1 MEQSP
6 GTYVKVDW
14 IGLRRVFFA
23 VSGVVIAVCLGSIA
37 TKGFNYGIDFT
48 GGTMVQVTYEKETTL
63 AQVRA
68 ALEKAGYPEAQ
79 PQSFAGGRSFAVTLK
94 ETAPDASHIETF
106 LEKFTAV
113 HPENPFRVDKKD
125 FVGPTVGRHLKR
137 RAITAIV
144 LALFAIIVYVA
155 FRFQN
160 PLWGAAG
167 VLALAHDVIVTAGA
181 FSILGREID
190 LVIVA
195 AFLTIAGYS
204 INDTIVI
211 FDRMR
216 EKLRSSR
223 GVPLAQ
229 VFNDSINEMQSR
241 TVITNG
247 MVFTVVLVLFLL
259 GGKVI
264 HDFALAMVIGAITG
278 TWSTVA
284 IAIPLAYE
292 LGADRKRHEP
302 PPVARPPTATGRKR

>member
-1 MEQSP
+1 MENTS
-6 GTYVKVDW
+6 GMYVRVDW
-14 IGLRRVFFA
+14 MGLRRTFFA
-23 VSGVVIAVCLGSIA
+23 ISGVAIALCLGSII

-48 GGTMVQVTYEKETTL
+48 GGTMVQVTYDKPTTL
-63 AQVRA
+63 AAVRA
-68 ALEKAGYPEAQ
+68 SLEKAGYPEAQ
-79 PQSFAGGRSFAVTLK
+79 PQSFAGGRSFAIMFK
-94 ETAPDASHIETF
+94 ESATDASHVEVF
-106 LEKFTAV
+106 LGKFSAAD
-113 HPENPFRVDKKD
+113 PASPYRVDKKD

-137 RAITAIV
+137 QAITAVI
-144 LALFAIIVYVA
+144 LALLAIIVYVA

-167 VLALAHDVIVTAGA
+167 VVALAHDVIVTAGI
-181 FSILGREID
+181 FSILGREVD

-216 EKLRSSR
+216 EKLRVSR
-223 GVPLAQ
+223 GAPLAG

-241 TVITNG
+241 TLITNG
-247 MVFTVVLVLFLL
+247 MVLLVVLALFLF

-278 TWSTVA
+278 TWSTIA

-292 LGADRKRHEP
+292 MGADKRRQDP
-302 PPVARPPTATGRKR
+302 SAPRPSAAAGRKR